1 MKIKHKVRIIIAL
14 ISAIAIILSA
24 IITEYFQSKNSVPTS
39 HNQIIILDE
48 DIQNSQNGS
57 FNMNSSIKEQ

>member
-39 HNQIIILDE
+39 NNQIIILDE

>member
-1 MKIKHKVRIIIAL
+1 MKIKHKVCIIITL
-14 ISAIAIILSA
+14 ISTIAIILSA
-24 IITEYFQSKNSVPTS
+24 IITEYFQSKNSVPIS

-57 FNMNSSIKEQ
+57 FNMNSSIKE